1 MRFRRE
7 YPGLDGRVS
16 SKYIAEYI
24 GVGPGEPESTA
35 QSCGKRETEHATVP
49 DEM

>member
-24 GVGPGEPESTA
+24 GVVPESL
-35 QSCGKRETEHATVP
+35 SRLRRELREKETEHATAP